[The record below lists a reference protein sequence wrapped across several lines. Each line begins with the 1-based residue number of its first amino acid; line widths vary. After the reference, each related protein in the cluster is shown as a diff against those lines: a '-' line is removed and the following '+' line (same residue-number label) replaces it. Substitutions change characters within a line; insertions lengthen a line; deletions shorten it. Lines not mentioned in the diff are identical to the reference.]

1 MFELVFYRY
10 IIKFLIISALLFTAI
25 SAQAEPPANY
35 PFTDYDR
42 AIRAAKDSGR
52 KIFVYYGRYGCGY
65 CDKTNKESF
74 SNDQVR
80 KLYTKNYEL
89 AYIDSEGGKR
99 LRLPSGERII
109 EQQFGPLN
117 KIIGTPY
124 FMYLETDGSII
135 FKVPGFKTA
144 NDFIQFDKYI
154 TGQHYKKQS
163 FAEFARGSSS

>member
-1 MFELVFYRY
+1 MFDPVFYRY
-10 IIKFLIISALLFTAI
+10 IIKFLITSALLFTAI

-35 PFTDYDR
+35 PFTSYDQ
-42 AIRAAKDSGR
+42 AIRAAKNSGR

-74 SNDQVR
+74 SNDEIR
-80 KLYTKNYEL
+80 RLYTKNYEL
-89 AYIDSEGGKR
+89 AYIDAEGGGR
-99 LRLPSGERII
+99 LRLPSGERIT
-109 EQQFGPLN
+109 EQQFGPLH

-124 FMYLETDGSII
+124 FMYLEADGSII

-154 TGQHYKKQS
+154 TGQYYKKQS
-163 FAEFARGSSS
+163 FAEFAKGASS